1 MTTIKLT
8 TRQKELLYMDTY
20 CEYGED
26 SNPMPELKPIRDE
39 IKAGSVTV
47 NKLLI
52 DHLSELADRD
62 QEPTEQ
68 RVYRGLLKKAKA
80 QA

>member
-1 MTTIKLT
+1 MSTIKLT
-8 TRQKELLYMDTY
+8 KRQAELLYMDTY

-26 SNPMPELKPIRDE
+26 NNPIPELKPIRDE
-39 IKAGSVTV
+39 IKTGRVTV

-52 DHLSELADRD
+52 DHLTELADRD

-68 RVYRGLLKKAKA
+68 RVYRGLLKKAKE